1 VTLAQVLTPKR
12 PRNLQFTA
20 AASVLM
26 LLVWVVASRAAPW
39 SPKRGAG
46 LGFGILA
53 AVLFVFEML
62 YPFRRPRARPLFT
75 AQNWVQAHI
84 YLGVVA
90 FLAAV
95 LHTDFT
101 WPHGWMGWALLLL
114 ASWTTATGLIGVWL
128 QKRIPARLSEGLR
141 VEALYERIPSLV
153 EQLRTEADALM
164 EGTSDTLENF
174 YRTQVRP
181 TLARVK
187 PSWSYFTDV
196 RAGRERALE
205 RFRSVSPFVGEAEK
219 QKVEDLMAVFTE
231 KLELD
236 AQYTMQ
242 GILRRWLAWTLHV
255 PAAGLLIGLLAVHIV
270 AWVVY

>member
-1 VTLAQVLTPKR
+1 MTLTQVLTPKR
-12 PRNLQFTA
+12 PRNLQITA
-20 AASVLM
+20 AVSVLM
-26 LLVWVVASRAAPW
+26 LLVWVLASRAVPW

-53 AVLFVFEML
+53 AVIFVFEML

-84 YLGVVA
+84 YLGLLA
-90 FLAAV
+90 FLAVV

-114 ASWTTATGLIGVWL
+114 AGWTTGTGLLGVWL
-128 QKRIPARLSEGLR
+128 QKWIPARLAEGLR
-141 VEALYERIPSLV
+141 VEALYERIPVLV
-153 EQLRTEADALM
+153 EQLRAEADALM
-164 EGTSDTLENF
+164 EGTGDTLESF

-181 TLARVK
+181 SLSRVK

-205 RFRSVSPFVGEAEK
+205 PFRRVSPFVGEAEK
-219 QKVEDLMAVFTE
+219 QKVDDLMAVYTE
-231 KLELD
+231 KMELD
-236 AQYTMQ
+236 AHYTLQ
-242 GILRRWLAWTLHV
+242 RILRRWLAWTLHV
-255 PAAGLLIGLLAVHIV
+255 PAAGLLMGLVAVHIV
-270 AWVVY
+270 AWVLY